1 MPIHQVSATEL
12 VAISGGPTDGG
23 GPAGIAEVLAV
34 DLDSDV
40 PPGRLRPLHVGV
52 PRVVIGL
59 TVEALA
65 GTHPAAGL
73 CDVVLPH
80 DDARIQQI
88 ARVVAASPV
97 AATALA
103 MLLRG
108 ADERSIDDGLLAESA
123 VYSSLQAGPE
133 FAAWRAS
140 RPRRDRPPDGDA
152 VTLTR
157 SGDVLQVVLSRPH
170 VRNAL
175 NTTMRDQLVEAFDL
189 AALDPSIHAIHLRG
203 AGEAFCAGGDL
214 DEFGTFPDP
223 ASAFV
228 VRLRQSVGRRIAAVA
243 DRVTAHLHGACMG
256 SGIELPA
263 FAGTV
268 LADPGAVI
276 GLPEVSLGLI
286 PGAGGTVSLP
296 RRIGRH
302 RTALLALTGAPID
315 AATALT
321 WGLVDA
327 IASAAEP
334 PDT

>member
-1 MPIHQVSATEL
+1 
-12 VAISGGPTDGG
+12 
-23 GPAGIAEVLAV
+23 
-34 DLDSDV
+34 
-40 PPGRLRPLHVGV
+40 
-52 PRVVIGL
+52 
-59 TVEALA
+59 
-65 GTHPAAGL
+65 
-73 CDVVLPH
+73 
-80 DDARIQQI
+80 
-88 ARVVAASPV
+88 
-97 AATALA
+97 

-108 ADERSIDDGLLAESA
+108 AEERSIEDGLLAESA

-152 VTLTR
+152 VALTR